1 MVKFGATSSVCG
13 KQVFLESFQV
23 VNFAATAEANTRS
36 FLQDMFYL
44 CIGNAFLY
52 FLVSLIASI
61 STSAG
66 IGLL

>member
-1 MVKFGATSSVCG
+1 MVSFAT
-13 KQVFLESFQV
+13 
-23 VNFAATAEANTRS
+23 TAEANTRS

-61 STSAG
+61 STSARV
-66 IGLL
+66 GLL